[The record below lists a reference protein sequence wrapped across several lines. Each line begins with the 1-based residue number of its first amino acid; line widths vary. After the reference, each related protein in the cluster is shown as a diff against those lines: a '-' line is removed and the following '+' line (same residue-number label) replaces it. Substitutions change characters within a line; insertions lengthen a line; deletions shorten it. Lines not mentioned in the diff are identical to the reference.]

1 MHSDILAGGKWISR
15 INCFNVSADDF
26 DARVVVAKAFDVQVE
41 HVIGA
46 KAIDRAAAFLIG
58 NDSFD
63 LGWYPLHVVI
73 RDGGWLSCGK
83 KCICIGGIECGLG
96 KRRF

>member
-15 INCFNVSADDF
+15 INCFNVSANDF
-26 DARVVVAKAFDVQVE
+26 DARIVVANAFDVQVE

-46 KAIDRAAAFLIG
+46 NAIDREAAFLIG

-63 LGWYPLHVVI
+63 LGWYPLHAVI
-73 RDGGWLSCGK
+73 RDGRRFSCGK
-83 KCICIGGIECGLG
+83 NCSGI
-96 KRRF
+96 